1 MVCQFLGQRY
11 LAIACYFGVIQF
23 SPRLPING
31 VVTARMR
38 TAPQYSTGLRFVAR
52 QPIFDGAEKVFGYEL
67 LFRDGLENYFQH
79 TDADV
84 AARITLDSSLL
95 LGLDLLCDGRRAF
108 VNCTRDVLIGEY
120 VTLLPSNLTVVEVLE
135 TVGADQMVIDACS
148 RLKEA
153 GYMIALDDFTMDDPR
168 QPLTELADIIKVDLK
183 QTSTQQRAAL
193 VQRYG
198 SSRCRM
204 LAERVETREQFVAA
218 RQQGFVY
225 FQGYFFRQPE
235 VMTTREIPVNRINYL
250 RMLQAVAQPDLNLH
264 EIEKIIKGE
273 ASLCYRLLL
282 YLNSGLFGFS
292 GEIKSVQ
299 HALLMM
305 GENEIRRWVR
315 LVAAEGGGQEKSSE
329 LVFSALV
336 RARFCELLAPRVDHG
351 GSDLFFMGLLSLM
364 DAILE
369 VPMSIITEKV
379 PLDQETKTVLL
390 GGANRLRPIYQLMLA
405 QESGEWQESSGLA
418 ARLHLSETLVAESY
432 WNAMQ
437 WARQVTSVT

>member
-1 MVCQFLGQRY
+1 MLPLGDPVF
-11 LAIACYFGVIQF
+11 AKVADNCF
-23 SPRLPING
+23 
-31 VVTARMR
+31 VTASTR
-38 TAPQYSTGLRFVAR
+38 TAPENSTGLRFVAR
-52 QPIFDGAEKVFGYEL
+52 QPIFDRAEKVFGYEL
-67 LFRDGLENYFQH
+67 FFRDGLENYFQH
-79 TDADV
+79 TDADA
-84 AARITLDSSLL
+84 AARSTLDSSLL

-108 VNCTRDVLIGEY
+108 VNCTRDVLLREY

-135 TVGADQMVIDACS
+135 TVMLDQMVIDACS

-153 GYMIALDDFTMDDPR
+153 GYMIALDDFMPDDPR
-168 QPLTELADIIKVDLK
+168 QPLTELADIIKVDMK
-183 QTSTQQRAAL
+183 QTSPRQRAAL

-198 SSRCRM
+198 QCRCCM
-204 LAERVETREQFVAA
+204 LAERVETREQYVAA
-218 RQQGFVY
+218 RQQGFAY

-235 VMTTREIPVNRINYL
+235 VMSAREIPANQVNYL
-250 RMLQAVAQPDLNLH
+250 RVLQAVAEPQLNLR

-273 ASLCYRLLL
+273 ASLCYRLLR
-282 YLNSGLFGFS
+282 YINSAVFGFS
-292 GEIKSVQ
+292 SEIKSVQ

-315 LVAAEGGGQEKSSE
+315 LVAAVAAGQQKSSE

-364 DAILE
+364 DSILE
-369 VPMSIITEKV
+369 VPMSVITEKV
-379 PLDQETKTVLL
+379 PLDQDTKAVLL

-405 QESGEWQESSGLA
+405 QESGAWQESSGLA

-432 WNAMQ
+432 WNALQ
-437 WARQVTSVT
+437 WARQVTSVS